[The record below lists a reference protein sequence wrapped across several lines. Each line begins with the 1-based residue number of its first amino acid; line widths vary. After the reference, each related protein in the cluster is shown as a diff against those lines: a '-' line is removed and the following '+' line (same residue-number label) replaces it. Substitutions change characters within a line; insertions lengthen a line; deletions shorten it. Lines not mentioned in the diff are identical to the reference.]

1 MSETT
6 IEQDTLLYL
15 RKMAEEAE
23 IDPAEELPYPP
34 SAISAGK
41 KTFRGKEYDI
51 PICTFGNFAFIHSQP
66 KSKKTF
72 FVSLLSSAYLTGFN
86 NHTGPL
92 KGHPKGML
100 VHIDTEQGRFH
111 AQKTFQRP
119 MRMGDV
125 RADYRSF
132 ALRAYSP
139 EMRRDFINLF
149 LEENEVGL
157 LIIDGMADLV
167 KDVNDLEDCNRAVG
181 DLMRWSEKHDLS
193 IITVLHSNFG
203 SQKAT
208 GHLGSALSKKCETE
222 IIIEPQE
229 EGSVLAKCKASR
241 NFSFEDMYF
250 EVNDDGLPSVIEMKN
265 TPFT

>member
-1 MSETT
+1 MSDTT
-6 IEQDTLLYL
+6 IEQDKLLYL
-15 RKMAEEAE
+15 RRMEQEAE
-23 IDPAEELPYPP
+23 INPSEDLPYPP

-51 PICTFGNFAFIHSQP
+51 PICTYGNFAFIHSQP

-72 FVSLLSSAYLTGFN
+72 FVSLLASAYLTGFN
-86 NHTGPL
+86 SHTGPL
-92 KGHPKGML
+92 KGHPDGML
-100 VHIDTEQGRFH
+100 VHVDTEQGKFH

-119 MRMGDV
+119 TRMGNV
-125 RADYRSF
+125 KADYRSF

-139 EMRRDFINLF
+139 ENRRDFIELF
-149 LEENEVGL
+149 LDENDVGL

-167 KDVNDLEDCNRAVG
+167 NDVNDLDACNKAVG
-181 DLMRWSEKHDLS
+181 DLMRWSEEYNLS
-193 IITVLHSNFG
+193 IITVIHSNFG
-203 SQKAT
+203 STKAT

-229 EGSVLAKCKASR
+229 GGSVLAKCKASR

-250 EVNDDGLPSVIEMKN
+250 EVTDDGLPKVIDN
-265 TPFT
+265 NHNPF